1 MFRLSANTALFYIRD
16 LSIHEFSYALGFW
29 NQILEDTE
37 DNCNIFVKIDPRGK
51 SISRYAG
58 HGSTHLLN
66 LAFTF
71 KEWGFPGG
79 PVAKNPPANAGDM
92 SSIPGPG
99 RLHRAW
105 SS

>member
-1 MFRLSANTALFYIRD
+1 MGATLYIAFTLLGLSGNLKVIWSTWDGVFRLSANIALFYIRD
-16 LSIHEFSYALGFW
+16 LSIHEFSYALRSW

-71 KEWGFPGG
+71 KE
-79 PVAKNPPANAGDM
+79 
-92 SSIPGPG
+92 
-99 RLHRAW
+99 
-105 SS
+105 